1 MAITKDE
8 AGQTFIV
15 WLSKQKQRDD
25 PVGDLAVDLLRDPHR
40 PRSIKTREGLL
51 FYLTMKHD
59 VDECV
64 TDAAKRAW
72 AEFIV

>member
-1 MAITKDE
+1 MAITKNK

-15 WLSKQKQRDD
+15 WIAKQKRRED
-25 PVGDLAVDLLRDPHR
+25 PVGDLAVDLLRDPDR

-51 FYLTMKHD
+51 SYLTIMHN